1 MDTIK
6 TDISNE
12 PVTGFK
18 RIAQHENFV
27 ITPDLNMVQQV
38 RVITVNEEGQPLRS
52 VIEADETLSAQ
63 QKQAALVRYAD
74 QIVSRQ
80 TLGAFVDQ
88 TGQVVAADSEG
99 AISQRDYFQAI
110 TLGDLKKMGLPI
122 SDKTPVTT
130 LIYALIGQEMTNLDT
145 RKAL

>member
-52 VIEADETLSAQ
+52 VIDADETLSAQ

-80 TLGAFVDQ
+80 TLGAFVDKF
-88 TGQVVAADSEG
+88 GQVVAADSEG
-99 AISQRDYFQAI
+99 AISQRDFFQAI

>member
-6 TDISNE
+6 TEISNE

-63 QKQAALVRYAD
+63 QKQAALMRYAD

-80 TLGAFVDQ
+80 TGGAFVDQ
-88 TGQVVAADSEG
+88 TGQVVAADSED
-99 AISQRDYFQAI
+99 AIAQRDYFQAI

>member
-6 TDISNE
+6 TEISNE

-38 RVITVNEEGQPLRS
+38 RVITVNEQGQPLRS
-52 VIEADETLSAQ
+52 VIDADETLSQQ
-63 QKQAALVRYAD
+63 QKQAALMRYAD

-99 AISQRDYFQAI
+99 AISQRDFFQAI

>member
-6 TDISNE
+6 TEISNE

-52 VIEADETLSAQ
+52 VIDADETLSAQ

-80 TLGAFVDQ
+80 TLGAFVDKF
-88 TGQVVAADSEG
+88 GQVVAADSEG
-99 AISQRDYFQAI
+99 AISQRDFFQAI